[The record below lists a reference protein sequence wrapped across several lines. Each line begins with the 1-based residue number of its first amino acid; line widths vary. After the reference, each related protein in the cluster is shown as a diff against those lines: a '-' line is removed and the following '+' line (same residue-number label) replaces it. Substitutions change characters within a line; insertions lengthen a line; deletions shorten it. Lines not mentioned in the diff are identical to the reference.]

1 MCTRWHHASEEVALN
16 KEQGNLGNVF
26 ERSERRVRG
35 EGEEGVRSEMEMD
48 FDVMK
53 VEVVRERM
61 SGLVARRV
69 CDDGGENGGG
79 RLL

>member
-1 MCTRWHHASEEVALN
+1 MALD

-26 ERSERRVRG
+26 ERSERRVKG
-35 EGEEGVRSEMEMD
+35 EGVEGVRREMEMD
-48 FDVMK
+48 FDVVK

-61 SGLVARRV
+61 RGLVARGVR
-69 CDDGGENGGG
+69 DDGGENGGG